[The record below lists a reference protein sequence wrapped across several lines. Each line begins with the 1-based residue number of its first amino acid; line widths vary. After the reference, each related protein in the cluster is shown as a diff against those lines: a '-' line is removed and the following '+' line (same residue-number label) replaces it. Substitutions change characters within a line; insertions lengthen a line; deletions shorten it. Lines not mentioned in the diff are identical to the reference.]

1 LDGKTAMSIKAAIL
15 DLDGTTIAPDGS
27 VVEGMNEAVGR
38 LHELDVKVIIFSNR
52 PTQEG
57 LLKIQSMATSPD
69 LFVTKQHTKVSK
81 GSPKW
86 IQYVCD
92 KLGIK
97 PNELIYLG
105 DSDLDMRTAVNSKV
119 VYLNAQW
126 SKPSFPYGIQLS
138 SPALLPTII
147 EHFFLKTALWHW
159 RLDTVDA
166 AKRSVVAKSM
176 IDGDAAGI
184 SDLRYKLLGW
194 TKHGISSAV
203 GPFSLSTFV
212 MLHLLASIY
221 LDELYECA
229 DWWTTYPGSSGGVNP
244 AMQDFLEIAAKLFH
258 DRFVPDLLVRHAQAK
273 DSGETRAKGGSVDF
287 INQVCTVRLNYDPS
301 IISGVGGKNVLLVDD
316 FITEGHSIEWARN
329 LLLQAGAASIVSVSI
344 AKYGPRFWSEA
355 PKSGS
360 EFDPF
365 SPVHLNMSHFRTIQ
379 HLGALDSEALRCFR
393 ESYSSV
399 VKMHTSQIV

>member
-1 LDGKTAMSIKAAIL
+1 MSIEAAIL

-27 VVEGMNEAVGR
+27 VVQGMNEVIGR
-38 LHELDVKVIIFSNR
+38 LHELEVQVVIFSNR
-52 PTQEG
+52 PKREG
-57 LLKIQSMATSPD
+57 LVKIQSLTASPD
-69 LFVTKQHTKVSK
+69 LFVTKQQTKVSK

-92 KLGIK
+92 TLGIE
-97 PNELIYLG
+97 PNKLIYLG
-105 DSDLDMRTAVNSKV
+105 DHELDMRTAVNSKV

-126 SKPSFPYGIQLS
+126 SNPSFPYGIQLS

-166 AKRSVVAKSM
+166 AKRPVVAKSM

-184 SDLRYKLLGW
+184 SELRYKLLGW
-194 TKHGISSAV
+194 TKYGISSPV
-203 GPFSLSTFV
+203 GPFPLSMFV

-221 LDELYECA
+221 LDGLYEYA

-244 AMQDFLEIAAKLFH
+244 AMQDFLNSVAKMFH
-258 DRFVPDLLVRHAQAK
+258 DRFIPDLLIRHAQAK
-273 DSGETRAKGGSVDF
+273 DSGETRANGGSVDF
-287 INQVCTVRLNYDPS
+287 INQVSTVRLNDDHS
-301 IISGVGGKNVLLVDD
+301 VEGKKILLVDD

-329 LLLQAGAASIVSVSI
+329 LLLQAGAASVVNVSI

-355 PKSGS
+355 CKSGS

-365 SPVHLNMSHFRTIQ
+365 SPVHLGMSHFRTIQ
-379 HLGALDSEALRCFR
+379 HTGTLDGEALRYFR

-399 VKMHTSQIV
+399 VKMHTS